1 MDGRAT
7 PTIETSSPSRK
18 STPHSTTSKAQ
29 VRASQR
35 GAAEW
40 VGEEAMAGI
49 LHAIANISTT
59 RDAIANV
66 ARDWY
71 NTAVMAAVRDREAEL
86 GVEVWHALL
95 DRYARTMS

>member
-49 LHAIANISTT
+49 LHAIANIS
-59 RDAIANV
+59 
-66 ARDWY
+66 RDWY

-95 DRYARTMS
+95 DRYARTMSALERRL